1 MINSQNASQFKF
13 YTSSEYRAKL
23 LELVG
28 QTQVGS
34 RILLTTMGYRP
45 DEPAVA
51 NIMQALKAA
60 AGRSVK
66 TTLLVDAHTF
76 LVKTNTLGIAPG
88 PLWYTKRLPS
98 RLRQPY
104 EYRWQSLRQLSEQ
117 PTGDCGIINPPT
129 KRFKLP
135 IAGRSHIKLA
145 IVGQTIFLGGCN
157 LQGTQLIDLM
167 VGFSDQAL
175 SDWLYSLFK
184 KVQGDKQVWRTLG
197 GRDIS
202 RPIDDDT
209 SLLIDAGNRKQSVI
223 LKSAIELIDAAQ
235 EWVLITCQFFPNSL
249 TALALRRAYRR
260 GVKVEII
267 FSHPSMH
274 GRFGSTAHRANMWRE
289 RLRLPP
295 HFFDGMIAK
304 EDTMVHAKLLA
315 TDAGTI
321 VGSHN
326 YVSAGVYLGTAEMA
340 LFSRNPNFT
349 SQALAAFT
357 RARTS

>member
-1 MINSQNASQFKF
+1 MNNSQSLSRYKF
-13 YTSSEYRAKL
+13 YTSSEYRTKL
-23 LELVG
+23 LDMVG
-28 QTQVGS
+28 QTRAGG
-34 RILLTTMGYRP
+34 RILLATMGYRP

-51 NIMQALKAA
+51 DIMQALKAA
-60 AGRSVK
+60 ASRNVN

-76 LVKTNTLGIAPG
+76 LVKTKTLGLTPG
-88 PLWYTKRLPS
+88 PLWYSKQLPS
-98 RLRQPY
+98 QLRQPY
-104 EYRWQSLRQLSEQ
+104 EYRWQSLRQLSQ
-117 PTGDCGIINPPT
+117 LPAGDSGIINPPNR
-129 KRFKLP
+129 RFRIP

-145 IVGQTIFLGGCN
+145 IVDQTIFLGGCN

-167 VGFSDQAL
+167 VGFSDKTL

-184 KVQGDKQVWRTLG
+184 KVQSDKQVWRTLG
-197 GRDIS
+197 GQDIS
-202 RPIDDDT
+202 RPIDEGT
-209 SLLIDAGNRKQSVI
+209 NLLIDAGNRKQSVI

-235 EWVLITCQFFPNSL
+235 EWILITCQFFPNSL

-274 GRFGSTAHRANMWRE
+274 GRVGSTAHRVNMWHE

-304 EDTMVHAKLLA
+304 RNTMIHAKLLA
-315 TDAGTI
+315 TDAGTMI
-321 VGSHN
+321 GSHN
-326 YVSAGVYLGTAEMA
+326 YVSAGVYLGTAEMT
-340 LFSRNPNFT
+340 LLCRNPNFT

-357 RARTS
+357 RARTG